1 MRATRVSRMS
11 WESMMDRM
19 STKVA
24 IVTGGARG
32 LGEAIARL
40 LAAEGANVVIADIID
55 TEGTA
60 LAAEIGDRARYEHL
74 DVRSESEWQR
84 VVAAAEAAFGPVSVL
99 VNNAGVSGFS
109 PIEAYS
115 EDEYRRVID
124 INQVGVF
131 LGMKSVFASMQR
143 AGGGSIVNMSSA
155 SGLIGKP
162 FVLAYTAA
170 KFAVR
175 GMTKVAAVE
184 FGPHNIRVNSVHPG
198 IIRTAM
204 VVDPEDPAPGSLHP
218 VIKGLLQTLPAGRVG
233 EPLEIAHMVLS
244 LASDEIRYAT
254 GAEFIVDGGLT
265 CE

>member
-1 MRATRVSRMS
+1 MGRMDNRV
-11 WESMMDRM
+11 
-19 STKVA
+19 V

-40 LAAEGANVVIADIID
+40 LGAEGAKVVVADIID
-55 TEGTA
+55 VEGAA
-60 LAAEIGDRARYEHL
+60 LVAEIGDNARYEHL
-74 DVRSESEWQR
+74 DVRSEGEWQR

-99 VNNAGVSGFS
+99 VNNAGISGFS
-109 PIEAYS
+109 PIEDYP
-115 EDEYRRVID
+115 EEEYRRVID

-131 LGMKSVFASMQR
+131 LGMKSVVASMKR
-143 AGGGSIVNMSSA
+143 AGAGSIINMSSA

-162 FVLAYTAA
+162 YVLAYTAA

-175 GMTKVAAVE
+175 GMTKVAAIE
-184 FGPHNIRVNSVHPG
+184 FGPFNIRVNSVHPG

-204 VVDPEDPAPGSLHP
+204 VVDPDDPTPGSLHP
-218 VIKGLLQTLPAGRVG
+218 IIQDILKTLPARRVG
-233 EPLEIAHMVLS
+233 EPTEIAHMVLS
-244 LASDEIRYAT
+244 LATDEMRYAT